1 MEKYL
6 VTKEEIESYAGL
18 EKTHFLNSNARRL
31 NQVFRRFDRFK
42 KYRFPHH

>member
-6 VTKEEIESYAGL
+6 VTKEEIESYEGL

-31 NQVFRRFDRFK
+31 NK
-42 KYRFPHH
+42 SFPAIRVRKFAE